1 MRFRKKPKKKMS
13 RTAKTLWT
21 GALCVVAGVGIYV
34 GYLYNKA
41 DAALEAMSAPPVKV
55 VNTGLTEE
63 VPEEENRPLTFL
75 LTGVDNREG
84 SGGSMNTDVIM
95 IAAWNPKDKAVT
107 LVSIPRDA
115 QLKPKKL
122 GSHKANY
129 YYAYYYN
136 KDRDTAIE
144 NTKEFYSELLGLPID
159 HMAVINFDGFRQVV
173 DRLGG
178 LEIDVDMD
186 MRYVDNFDGTNINLK
201 KGLQK
206 LDGKQTLDFL
216 RYRKSNR
223 GTAESSDFERNAR
236 QQLVLEQLISKMASV
251 SGAFKLGDL
260 LTIAGNSVKTDIPAD
275 TLKDWLF
282 SIKEL
287 KPEHIEMITME
298 GVWESPYVVID
309 DEEWDRV
316 ESALKVRLGL
326 EAGTMTAGSN
336 DRDDEDDRS
345 SSTNS
350 VYNEGS
356 RKPGTSASKP
366 SSNSGASAGGTTTKP
381 GASTGSGTVKP
392 GNSGSSRVTDTVYSK
407 KATTKPEAATGT
419 ERTTN
424 KRETADPV
432 RDSDE
437 RGAANTVK
445 KPNEREATD
454 TVKKSN
460 EREVTNTVKKSNE
473 PEATDTVKKSN
484 ERESTDSA
492 PN

>member
-63 VPEEENRPLTFL
+63 APEEENRPLTFL

-95 IAAWNPKDKAVT
+95 IAAWNPKDKAAT

-129 YYAYYYN
+129 YYAYFYN

-144 NTKEFYSELLGLPID
+144 NTKMFYSELLGLPID

-178 LEIDVDMD
+178 LEIEVDMD

-236 QQLVLEQLISKMASV
+236 QQLVLEKLIAKMASV

-282 SIKEL
+282 SIREL

-309 DEEWDRV
+309 DAEWDRV
-316 ESALKVRLGL
+316 ESALKARLGL
-326 EAGTMTAGSN
+326 ETGTMTASSHGRDGEN
-336 DRDDEDDRS
+336 DRFS
-345 SSTNS
+345 SASS

-356 RKPGTSASKP
+356 RKTGTSAGKP
-366 SSNSGASAGGTTTKP
+366 SASSGATVGGTTTKP
-381 GASTGSGTVKP
+381 GTSAGSGTAKP
-392 GNSGSSRVTDTVYSK
+392 GNSGSSRVTDSVYSK
-407 KATTKPEAATGT
+407 KATSKQEAASGA

-424 KRETADPV
+424 RRESADSV

-437 RGAANTVK
+437 RNAADAAK
-445 KPNEREATD
+445 KSAEREPTLSSPNA
-454 TVKKSN
+454 S
-460 EREVTNTVKKSNE
+460 ERNPSV
-473 PEATDTVKKSN
+473 
-484 ERESTDSA
+484 RQ
-492 PN
+492 